1 MKPKNTPRNINQRRS
16 DNVKQILK
24 LTFAAILILTSLPAV
39 SAASNGTLVVGAPVE
54 LNADGLTAICR
65 DISRDRNSAWIELEK
80 DGEVRY
86 SHILK
91 QGDPIVYRNDSDVL
105 TYRIDAIFHG
115 TQTNMAKISAIDP
128 SGIDQ
133 SVVRTRPDSI
143 LLSMGE
149 RCNLNDGTVVVHKM
163 MGVNGD
169 KVWIELGDGEAWDS
183 HILTEG
189 DPIVYKNDS
198 DEWVAYRIDA
208 IFRGI
213 EHNMIELSP
222 VDPSINQSIIDFNN
236 VHRLR
241 DNFMLDLDEQ
251 KDLGGGITL
260 RCTGIDLPD
269 GAAWI
274 ELSKNGTVWYS
285 HILQEGEYFTYEDA
299 EIGIPRCCGV
309 HRVFT
314 GVTGNLVEFSPI
326 SPIRSDFDVS
336 SVPDRSDYIMVGL
349 GELVELA
356 GGAKLLCKQIDL
368 GGDKGKSPP
377 IGGDAKDVKQID
389 LGGEKVWIEIERNE
403 YEKSGKVINRT
414 HPFAY
419 RVGDTEYVYDLEA
432 VFLGKEKS
440 AIEISF
446 VGSSPVVGG
455 DSDVLNHT
463 PAPTVPAF
471 TASAAIAAIVVLGLL
486 AVAYARR
493 RRHS

>member
-1 MKPKNTPRNINQRRS
+1 MKE
-16 DNVKQILK
+16 ILK
-24 LTFAAILILTSLPAV
+24 LTFATILILIAIPAV
-39 SAASNGTLVVGAPVE
+39 SATSNGTLFVGTPVE

-65 DISRDRNSAWIELEK
+65 DLSRDGNAAWIELEK
-80 DGEVRY
+80 DGEVQY

-91 QGDPIVYRNDSDVL
+91 QGDPIVYESDSGL
-105 TYRIDAIFHG
+105 LAYRIDATFHG
-115 TQTNMAKISAIDP
+115 TQTKMAKISPIDP
-128 SGIDQ
+128 SGIDR
-133 SVVRTRPDSI
+133 SALRTRPNSI

-149 RCNLNDGTVVVHKM
+149 RRNESDGTEIVHRM

-169 KVWIELGDGEAWDS
+169 KVWIEVRENGTAAFS

-198 DEWVAYRIDA
+198 DEWAAYQIDA

-213 EHNMIELSP
+213 EHDLIELSP
-222 VDPSINQSIIDFNN
+222 VDPPINQSIAFNN

-241 DNFMLDLDEQ
+241 DNFILDLDER

-269 GAAWI
+269 GTAWI
-274 ELSKNGTVWYS
+274 ELSKNGTVQYS

-326 SPIRSDFDVS
+326 SPLRSDFDVS
-336 SVPDRSDYIMVGL
+336 SVPDRSEYIMVGL

-356 GGAKLLCKQIDL
+356 GGAKLLCKQIDQ
-368 GGDKGKSPP
+368 D
-377 IGGDAKDVKQID
+377 
-389 LGGEKVWIEIERNE
+389 GEKVWIEIERNE
-403 YEKSGKVINRT
+403 HEKSGKVINRT
-414 HPFAY
+414 HPSFAY

-455 DSDVLNHT
+455 DSDVKTHT

-471 TASAAIAAIVVLGLL
+471 TASAAIVVLGLL
-486 AVAYARR
+486 AVVYVRR

>member
-1 MKPKNTPRNINQRRS
+1 MKE
-16 DNVKQILK
+16 ILK
-24 LTFAAILILTSLPAV
+24 LTLAAMLILTSLPAV
-39 SAASNGTLVVGAPVE
+39 YAASNGTLVVGAPVE

-91 QGDPIVYRNDSDVL
+91 QGDPIVFADGSDL
-105 TYRIDAIFHG
+105 LAYQIDAIFHG
-115 TQTNMAKISAIDP
+115 TQTNMTKISAIDP
-128 SGIDQ
+128 SEIDQ

-149 RCNLNDGTVVVHKM
+149 RCNLNDGTKIM
-163 MGVNGD
+163 YKRMGVNGD
-169 KVWIELGDGEAWDS
+169 KVLIDLGDFDVPYGHALKQLYR
-183 HILTEG
+183 HILTED
-189 DPIVYKNDS
+189 DPIVYRNDS

-213 EHNMIELSP
+213 GHDLIELSP
-222 VDPSINQSIIDFNN
+222 VDPPINQSIIDFNN
-236 VHRLR
+236 VLHGLR
-241 DNFMLDLDEQ
+241 DNFILDLDGQ
-251 KDLGGGITL
+251 KDIGGGTIL

-269 GAAWI
+269 GTAWI
-274 ELSKNGTVWYS
+274 ELSKNETVQYS

-299 EIGIPRCCGV
+299 EIGISRCCGV

-326 SPIRSDFDVS
+326 SPARSDFDAS
-336 SVPDRSDYIMVGL
+336 SVPDRSGYIMVGL

-356 GGAKLLCKQIDL
+356 GGAKLLCKQIDQ
-368 GGDKGKSPP
+368 D
-377 IGGDAKDVKQID
+377 
-389 LGGEKVWIEIERNE
+389 GEKVWIEIERNE

-419 RVGDTEYVYDLEA
+419 RVGDTEYVHDLEA
-432 VFLGKEKS
+432 VFLGTEKS

-446 VGSSPVVGG
+446 VGSSPVVDG
-455 DSDVLNHT
+455 DADVLNHT
-463 PAPTVPAF
+463 PVSTVPAF
-471 TASAAIAAIVVLGLL
+471 TALAAIVVLGLL
-486 AVAYARR
+486 AVVYARR

>member
-1 MKPKNTPRNINQRRS
+1 MKE
-16 DNVKQILK
+16 ILK
-24 LTFAAILILTSLPAV
+24 LTLAAMLILTYLPAV

-91 QGDPIVYRNDSDVL
+91 LGDPIVYGDGSDL
-105 TYRIDAIFHG
+105 LAYRIDAIFHG

-149 RCNLNDGTVVVHKM
+149 RCNLNDGTVVVHRI

-169 KVWIELGDGEAWDS
+169 KVLIELGDGEAWDS
-183 HILTEG
+183 HILLWGSHILTEG
-189 DPIVYKNDS
+189 DPIVYRNDS

-213 EHNMIELSP
+213 EHDLIELSP
-222 VDPSINQSIIDFNN
+222 VDPPINQSIIDFNN
-236 VHRLR
+236 VHGLR
-241 DNFMLDLDEQ
+241 DNFILDLDEQ
-251 KDLGGGITL
+251 KDIGGGTTL

-269 GAAWI
+269 GTAWI
-274 ELSKNGTVWYS
+274 ELSKNGTVQYS

-326 SPIRSDFDVS
+326 SPVRSDFDVS
-336 SVPDRSDYIMVGL
+336 SVPDRSEYIMVGL

-356 GGAKLLCKQIDL
+356 GGAKLLCKQIDQ
-368 GGDKGKSPP
+368 D
-377 IGGDAKDVKQID
+377 
-389 LGGEKVWIEIERNE
+389 GEKVWIEIERNE

-432 VFLGKEKS
+432 VFLGEEKS

-446 VGSSPVVGG
+446 AGSSPVVDG
-455 DSDVLNHT
+455 DADVLNHT
-463 PAPTVPAF
+463 PVSTVPAF
-471 TASAAIAAIVVLGLL
+471 TAFAAIVVLGLL
-486 AVAYARR
+486 AVVYARR
-493 RRHS
+493 RE